1 MLTTPLR
8 LLLVQTHNGPYDHDS
23 PFTEPIK
30 SECLFASN
38 DFVVQITVPLKAVSL
53 MCLFMSTH
61 LYEGIMTFKET
72 HCAMV
77 QYLSS
82 PTIGCR
88 EEALPQDSEDSDD
101 SLGVGEG
108 KQYVYKVT
116 PV

>member
-1 MLTTPLR
+1 M
-8 LLLVQTHNGPYDHDS
+8 
-23 PFTEPIK
+23 
-30 SECLFASN
+30 
-38 DFVVQITVPLKAVSL
+38 
-53 MCLFMSTH
+53 
-61 LYEGIMTFKET
+61 ET

-101 SLGVGEG
+101 SFDYEGVGEG